1 MMAPAWGVGP
11 ASRSHGGLDDG
22 PAGRSRG
29 GLDDSI
35 LRRMRAIFAF
45 AQDSGRGDSKSHR
58 MLSPSHA
65 RPYLQRH
72 CACRLAR
79 VARQLAPYF
88 SPRCMPAGT
97 ACQPAPPVSR
107 RAPPSWI
114 PPARSAPR
122 VTNVLRAMGKR
133 RSRLTKLL
141 SSPLIPTVILGIRYR
156 SKMPQ
161 RRVRAG
167 GRGASVSQSL
177 HIITCACCR
186 SIPRLPRRRCRVAR
200 A

>member
-1 MMAPAWGVGP
+1 MGVGP
-11 ASRSHGGLDDG
+11 AGRSHGGLTTDR
-22 PAGRSRG
+22 PAGRVAGWTTAFCAECGRFSRLPRIRG
-29 GLDDSI
+29 EETANLTECCHHPMPVRTSSAIVPAGSLASHAS
-35 LRRMRAIFAF
+35 LRRTSARA
-45 AQDSGRGDSKSHR
+45 
-58 MLSPSHA
+58 
-65 RPYLQRH
+65 
-72 CACRLAR
+72 
-79 VARQLAPYF
+79 
-88 SPRCMPAGT
+88 
-97 ACQPAPPVSR
+97 ACQPALHASPR
-107 RAPPSWI
+107 RQYPGEPPSWI
-114 PPARSAPR
+114 PPARPAPR

-133 RSRLTKLL
+133 CSRLTKLL